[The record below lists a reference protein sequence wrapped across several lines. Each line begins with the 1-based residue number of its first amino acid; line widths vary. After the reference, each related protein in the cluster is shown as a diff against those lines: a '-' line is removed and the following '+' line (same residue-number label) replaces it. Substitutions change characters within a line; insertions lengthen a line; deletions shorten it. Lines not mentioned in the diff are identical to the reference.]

1 MILICLFIWLFENK
15 AVMKDEN
22 GNFISPEEFIPVAEK
37 NGCIYRIGEFVFES
51 VCKFLKKIDAEF
63 YGIEKI
69 DVNLSVMQCM
79 QTSMATTLLS
89 ISEIYNTP
97 LNLINFEI
105 TETASADYPEVLK
118 QNMHKFADAGI
129 ELSLDDY
136 GSLLNLKEDLQN
148 KIAEEIE
155 MAEDEL
161 SVLND

>member
-1 MILICLFIWLFENK
+1 MYTVK
-15 AVMKDEN
+15 
-22 GNFISPEEFIPVAEK
+22 
-37 NGCIYRIGEFVFES
+37 R
-51 VCKFLKKIDAEF
+51 VCKFIKKIDAEF

-118 QNMHKFADAGI
+118 QNMHK
-129 ELSLDDY
+129 
-136 GSLLNLKEDLQN
+136 
-148 KIAEEIE
+148 
-155 MAEDEL
+155 
-161 SVLND
+161 